1 MNNYFNFVEKNHLR
15 TIKLDD
21 NVKHKYYI
29 DLNNISESWT
39 GRVDA
44 LFTNT
49 FIQESVHLLVNSISL
64 FESGYFDCA
73 YYSLRQSLE
82 VSTTMNYL
90 LELNPEVREKKIL
103 DWKTQQD
110 FPMSGQMLSFL
121 KKNQDI
127 YYDMFNNMKDY
138 FLKLEETKKKL
149 NKFVHKQGYKYL
161 YITRN
166 SPLNKKN
173 DVNYY
178 LEEFTEYLKIC
189 IGAIAVFRLG
199 IDPMPV
205 LLMNEEIYYRISDQM
220 TKAFSENFVEEYI
233 GMEHINNYMKTQIYS
248 THYDS
253 IIKEEKLEK
262 WVKAVTQDNYINKN
276 MITEILKQKHL
287 LSRQEY
293 LGVTLCG
300 LIENISKIYTYDGFG
315 MYFTSLET
323 VRKKMSWNTK
333 FFFDLKQEKNPIN
346 YSFDEAY
353 ISYFK
358 FEDDLD
364 IFLEHNKILTEDEIK
379 MIKTIKIN
387 N

>member
-1 MNNYFNFVEKNHLR
+1 
-15 TIKLDD
+15 
-21 NVKHKYYI
+21 
-29 DLNNISESWT
+29 
-39 GRVDA
+39 
-44 LFTNT
+44 
-49 FIQESVHLLVNSISL
+49 
-64 FESGYFDCA
+64 
-73 YYSLRQSLE
+73 
-82 VSTTMNYL
+82 
-90 LELNPEVREKKIL
+90 
-103 DWKTQQD
+103 
-110 FPMSGQMLSFL
+110 
-121 KKNQDI
+121 
-127 YYDMFNNMKDY
+127 
-138 FLKLEETKKKL
+138 
-149 NKFVHKQGYKYL
+149 
-161 YITRN
+161 
-166 SPLNKKN
+166 
-173 DVNYY
+173 
-178 LEEFTEYLKIC
+178 
-189 IGAIAVFRLG
+189 
-199 IDPMPV
+199 MPV
-205 LLMNEEIYYRISDQM
+205 LIINEEIYYRISDQM